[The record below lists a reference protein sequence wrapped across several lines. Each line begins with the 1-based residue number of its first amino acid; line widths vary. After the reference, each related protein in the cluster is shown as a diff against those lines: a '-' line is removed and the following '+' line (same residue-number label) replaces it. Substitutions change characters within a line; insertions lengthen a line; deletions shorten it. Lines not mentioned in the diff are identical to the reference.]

1 MTTNVNTA
9 QTKTAHGTDNKAEV
23 SVAEGRVA
31 TGSATEGGVAE
42 GGATEGGVAEGG
54 AAEAAGRYCAKAPG
68 KMILSGEHSVVY
80 GADALAVA
88 VNRHTTVRFTPV
100 GQSRVI
106 NTLFSGI
113 STGVSYPLAALS
125 KLKHKLDARFESFS
139 KGELPVQHIL
149 THPNDL
155 AMYALSVM
163 MHQLPSRASLSAY
176 LPKSG
181 VLRTDSTIPEGAGM
195 GSSASVIA
203 ATVTL
208 FEHILE
214 RPLSVEQR
222 FDMVRFC
229 ERLQHGR
236 GSAIDAAAVTFGGI
250 NLLTCSGRE
259 SLSIQ
264 LDPNWYW
271 LHTGT
276 PRTSTGECVSFVR
289 RYYGLDDNRWEQFNT
304 VTRTLLQAIQDA
316 NACEI
321 DVAVKENHRL
331 LTSIGVVPAVCAE
344 LIETIESLGGSA
356 KISGA
361 GALAGDNAGLV
372 LVHFDGD
379 FKECVAQL
387 QRRHRNYVQSYD
399 RLCVA
404 TEGATIVSEPSCSSS

>member
-1 MTTNVNTA
+1 MAAAGA
-9 QTKTAHGTDNKAEV
+9 QGPA
-23 SVAEGRVA
+23 VAGLA
-31 TGSATEGGVAE
+31 
-42 GGATEGGVAEGG
+42 G
-54 AAEAAGRYCAKAPG
+54 AAAVTQGRAVAAATASAGTEMSAFSASAPG
-68 KMILSGEHSVVY
+68 KVILSGEHSVVY
-80 GADALAVA
+80 GADAVAVA
-88 VNRHTTVRFTPV
+88 LDRHTTARFTPV

-163 MHQLPSRASLSAY
+163 MHQLPSRKSLSPY

-181 VLRTDSTIPEGAGM
+181 ILRTDSTIPEGAGM

-208 FEHILE
+208 FEHILQ

-222 FDMVRFC
+222 FETVRFC

-250 NLLTCSGRE
+250 NLLSDDGRKPVE
-259 SLSIQ
+259 IDLGS
-264 LDPNWYW
+264 NWYW

-276 PRTSTGECVSFVR
+276 PRTGTGECVSFVR
-289 RYYGLDDNRWEQFNT
+289 RYYGLDDHRWQQFNE
-304 VTRTLLQAIQDA
+304 VTRSLLDA
-316 NACEI
+316 MRTGSNSDI
-321 DVAVKENHRL
+321 DVSIRENHRL
-331 LTSIGVVPAVCAE
+331 LCSIGVVPTACSEMVD
-344 LIETIESLGGSA
+344 TIEELGGSA
-356 KISGA
+356 KVSGA

-372 LVHFDGD
+372 LAHFDGD
-379 FKECVAQL
+379 FDICLAEIR
-387 QRRHRNYVQSYD
+387 RRHGNYVQLWD
-399 RLCVA
+399 RLKVSD
-404 TEGATIVSEPSCSSS
+404 TGASIVT